1 MKYKLTLH
9 FVSILTFSR
18 DSKSQMVKQ
27 KHHSQGRT
35 HVIKWH
41 GTDEFRK
48 FVVPNGWTFPFV
60 CLFFKSFFLY
70 QFKKKKDA

>member
-1 MKYKLTLH
+1 MKYKLNLH

-27 KHHSQGRT
+27 KHHSHGRT
-35 HVIKWH
+35 HGIKWL

-48 FVVPNGWTFPFV
+48 FVVPNGWTVPFV
-60 CLFFKSFFLY
+60 WLVLSLFLSV
-70 QFKKKKDA
+70 QEKKDA